1 MSESIEKLIHQWRS
15 NIPEYAKA
23 KADADYLKEFRKS
36 KKAILM
42 VEAETKGLKTGQERE
57 AYAYSHKEYLELLD
71 AYRIAVETSE
81 SLRWRINIAEK
92 RVDIWR
98 TKSANERKEQAM
110 YGANNG
116 H

>member
-1 MSESIEKLIHQWRS
+1 MSESIEKLINEWRS
-15 NIPEYAKA
+15 SIPDYSQAKA
-23 KADADYLKEFRKS
+23 EAEYLREFRKS

-42 VEAETKGLKTGQERE
+42 IEAEQRGIKTGQERE
-57 AYAYSHKEYLELLD
+57 AFAYAHEDYQKLLCGL
-71 AYRIAVETSE
+71 RVAVERSE
-81 SLRWRINIAEK
+81 SLKYRMIIAEK

-98 TKSANERKEQAM
+98 TKSANDRKEQTM